1 MSHGDT
7 SVSFQQAI
15 INQDTSH
22 LALNA
27 TRHGDTSVAIQQA
40 IINQDTSHLDLNTTR
55 GHSVAIQQAIINQD
69 RSHLDLNTTRGHKR
83 SYPTSYYQPGHV
95 PPGSKCHT
103 GTQAQLSNLV
113 YRILYYTY
121 TIFATSTTRFFC
133 KCFQIPLNKRVKII
147 IKRGSSKFWLKRF

>member
-7 SVSFQQAI
+7 SVSIQQAI

-22 LALNA
+22 LALIA

-69 RSHLDLNTTRGHKR
+69 TSHLDLNATRGHKR
-83 SYPTSYYQPGHV
+83 SYPTWFTEYYITLTRYLLQVQHANKKCSLYFEIN
-95 PPGSKCHT
+95 SK
-103 GTQAQLSNLV
+103 N
-113 YRILYYTY
+113 Y
-121 TIFATSTTRFFC
+121 IFAFLQMFS
-133 KCFQIPLNKRVKII
+133 N
-147 IKRGSSKFWLKRF
+147 SS